1 MNLDFLIFAHNNS
14 FDTKILK
21 LDGAHGAK
29 LDFNLESNWILYFG
43 FKYIY
48 IYIYIYLIGCIDSW
62 VFASNN
68 SIDTEILK
76 LDRTQDAKLDSNLE
90 FNLIFSM
97 LWL

>member
-48 IYIYIYLIGCIDSW
+48 IYIKLDFNLESNWILYFGFKYIYIYIYIW
-62 VFASNN
+62 
-68 SIDTEILK
+68 
-76 LDRTQDAKLDSNLE
+76 
-90 FNLIFSM
+90 
-97 LWL
+97 

>member
-48 IYIYIYLIGCIDSW
+48 IYLIGCIDSL

-68 SIDTEILK
+68 SIVTKIKK
-76 LDRTQDAKLDSNLE
+76 LDGTQGIKLNSNW
-90 FNLIFSM
+90 NSI
-97 LWL
+97 

>member
-48 IYIYIYLIGCIDSW
+48 IYLIGCIDSW

-68 SIDTEILK
+68 SIVTKIKK
-76 LDRTQDAKLDSNLE
+76 LDGTQGIKLNSNW
-90 FNLIFSM
+90 NSI
-97 LWL
+97 